1 INNNYIDLG
10 EIDNN
15 KELNNLINEYG
26 YNDLS
31 ILTKELNTKKVP
43 AKLEN
48 DYYKSFDIDLNDI
61 KDVINLIEEND
72 KKCIEYSCN
81 NYKISDK
88 VKEINDGKF
97 EVLMKE

>member
-1 INNNYIDLG
+1 
-10 EIDNN
+10 
-15 KELNNLINEYG
+15 
-26 YNDLS
+26 
-31 ILTKELNTKKVP
+31 
-43 AKLEN
+43 
-48 DYYKSFDIDLNDI
+48 
-61 KDVINLIEEND
+61 